1 VIDKKKLGEVIK
13 LKRREKKMT
22 QVSVSKITG
31 LSRQYIS
38 DIENGRYMPSVD
50 SLSRIAIC
58 LNLDL
63 NVLKETEIQVDD
75 FEKRGDF
82 DANGCSSAG
91 Y

>member
-1 VIDKKKLGEVIK
+1 MINKKKLGNIISS
-13 LKRREKKMT
+13 KRREKKMT
-22 QVSVSKITG
+22 QVSVSRITG

-63 NVLKETEIQVDD
+63 NVLKETEIQDD
-75 FEKRGDF
+75 DGRGGDF
-82 DANGCSSAG
+82 SANGCSSA
-91 Y
+91 